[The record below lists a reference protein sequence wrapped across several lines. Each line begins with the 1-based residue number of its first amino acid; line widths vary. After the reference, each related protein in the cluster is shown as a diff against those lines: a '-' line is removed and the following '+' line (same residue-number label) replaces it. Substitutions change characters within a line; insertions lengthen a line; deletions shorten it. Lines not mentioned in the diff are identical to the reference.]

1 MAEVNTSTVDIVTTT
16 SDGESTTTDSLDS
29 SIPKIIENW
38 SNPTYEWVEANID
51 VANCCVT
58 LDDSVVDNIKK
69 TGFKEYFDFDSR
81 EMASDAVFS
90 SGADSGYS
98 EAVGLPASKAINS
111 IIYSSDQRNTS
122 KYYIVPGEELKTS
135 IIKTVKENFPN
146 PSQNIDYYGQKLGK
160 ELCENVRDNGM
171 LPLIFDEWCL
181 NSYFKR
187 LFKSE
192 GFKWEM
198 LWAGFSS
205 VWNFVTG
212 PVGAVMGAMDIIKS
226 YYESFKDGYYLPHL
240 CGNGKRK
247 IDDVYVIIDGE
258 KLELGDI
265 YTSYDPLFNKY
276 LVYQNPERAF
286 YFGDAFIDELIP
298 EEEFEQQ
305 ISDALGPYGSANG
318 QYGTANGAISD
329 FVGAKRLVGKTVPA
343 LVDRLLAILPDR
355 EFITEGVLDTDEQ
368 TFDNTLQS
376 RHILNKMIRGTSN
389 AFNLN
394 ISLATWSKWKYNGLL
409 EFADTVKRYLFRST
423 VTPYTPIV
431 IDSRVGSYLTEE
443 TVRAIIKKAFEYVRN
458 NLGKEFT
465 KTPGA
470 NNGRKNLNSGRRF
483 KDAALG
489 NGSSIKGTEMDRCF
503 NFKLYAH
510 HYGDAYLALF
520 ETCFE
525 FEKMNHAAI
534 LNFIADN
541 LLVVHKE
548 EVNEVVEEEIELTGD
563 ESLDTRSR
571 RLAQRQKLSKEYNT
585 SDKDLRIDMRNKATG
600 DSNSNCVYYL
610 SDYNWSMNEKALNKM
625 GLKPADFPYIRVY
638 ELQPDRRV
646 SFKKIAD
653 NIAGVVDQAS
663 NWLLGTAGTIV
674 TALVNKLGATT
685 TEAQAYSS
693 NTKWVDDLLAGDW
706 VGQYDIPY
714 FGNDF
719 FKSSGSSGWSMGN
732 LLEKS
737 DFLKNSLTM
746 NVQDIPTWQYTPGEG
761 QTLTCPIVLVNET
774 IEDFIKNLKFLYSF
788 TMGSFWLQE
797 SFLRYRSPNLYRL
810 ICPGRFV
817 YLYAAL
823 DVSAEYL
830 GKIKRYSTADAK
842 RFFGED
848 DSAFE
853 NFKPLKR
860 YITGMDTCNIPEA
873 FKVSATFKNL
883 TPNAFNII
891 NGYMTVSESAQNIIP
906 NITTRASGSSYFV
919 DTAID
924 TVKNLVS
931 GDHTSLT
938 SQEAI
943 ASRLTGKSAEEIE
956 ELKKDDPEIA
966 KMINDQKVKEEAE
979 RKKQEAQQEQKG

>member
-1 MAEVNTSTVDIVTTT
+1 MADSSSTVDT
-16 SDGESTTTDSLDS
+16 SRPD
-29 SIPKIIENW
+29 IIKDW

-58 LDDSVVDNIKK
+58 LEDSIVKEIE
-69 TGFKEYFDFDSR
+69 TSGFKNYFDFDSR
-81 EMASDAVFS
+81 EQKSDGIYV
-90 SGADSGYS
+90 SGADKGGYS
-98 EAVGLPASKAINS
+98 ECVGLPASKTINS
-111 IIYSSDQRNTS
+111 IIYSTDQRTTS
-122 KYYIVPGEELKTS
+122 QYYILPAETTKTS
-135 IIKTVKENFPN
+135 FIKTVKEKYPN
-146 PSQNIDYYGQKLGK
+146 PADNVDKYGEMLGK
-160 ELCENVRDNGM
+160 EIADTISDNDFIPW
-171 LPLIFDEWCL
+171 LFHEWCL
-181 NSYFKR
+181 
-187 LFKSE
+187 
-192 GFKWEM
+192 
-198 LWAGFSS
+198 
-205 VWNFVTG
+205 
-212 PVGAVMGAMDIIKS
+212 KS
-226 YYESFKDGYYLPHL
+226 YHKRTEYSDNATRSIFYGDKNYQIRS
-240 CGNGKRK
+240 GKY
-247 IDDVYVIIDGE
+247 IPE
-258 KLELGDI
+258 LLGDGSKLVK
-265 YTSYDPLFNKY
+265 YVSFVDQNTGTKYYRWCRTSYDPLFNTVGPRNNETAAY
-276 LVYQNPERAF
+276 AGIPHYVYNNPKRLF
-286 YFGDAFIDELIP
+286 YFGDAFIDEVINR
-298 EEEFEQQ
+298 EEFRSQ
-305 ISDALGPYGSANG
+305 IFSSLEDYGE
-318 QYGTANGAISD
+318 
-329 FVGAKRLVGKTVPA
+329 FVDGKKGVYRVSRPFIRIKNSIPNYTDDLTPEKE
-343 LVDRLLAILPDR
+343 ILYY
-355 EFITEGVLDTDEQ
+355 F
-368 TFDNTLQS
+368 NSS
-376 RHILNKMIRGTSN
+376 RGSN
-389 AFNLN
+389 AFNMHIDETTYKTWCNNVLSHFALRIKN
-394 ISLATWSKWKYNGLL
+394 I
-409 EFADTVKRYLFRST
+409 LFQS
-423 VTPYTPIV
+423 VVNQYTPIC
-431 IDSRVGSYLTEE
+431 IDSRVGNYVTFD
-443 TVRAIIKKAFEYVRN
+443 TVCSIIEKAIEYFRN
-458 NLGKEFT
+458 NLPEKLLT
-465 KTPGA
+465 SV
-470 NNGRKNLNSGRRF
+470 NSGRKF
-483 KDAALG
+483 KDAGLG
-489 NGSSIKGTEMDRCF
+489 NGASVKGKEADRCW
-503 NFKLYAH
+503 NIYDYA
-510 HYGDAYLALF
+510 DAFANMRRALF
-520 ETCFE
+520 EKFTT
-525 FEKMNHAAI
+525 FEKVNHAAI

-548 EVNEVVEEEIELTGD
+548 ELNEIVENIELTGD
-563 ESLDTRSR
+563 EALDTRNR
-571 RLAQRQKLSKEYNT
+571 RLAQRQQLSSEYNT

-625 GLKPADFPYIRVY
+625 GLKPTDFPYIRVY

-663 NWLLGTAGTIV
+663 NWLLGTTGTIV
-674 TALVNKLGATT
+674 TALVNKFGATT

-719 FKSSGSSGWSMGN
+719 FKSTGSSGWSMGN

-761 QTLTCPIVLVNET
+761 QTITCPIVLVNET

-830 GKIKRYSTADAK
+830 GKIKRYSTTDAK

-848 DSAFE
+848 DSKFE

-906 NITTRASGSSYFV
+906 NITTKASGSSYFV
-919 DTAID
+919 DT
-924 TVKNLVS
+924 VENLVS

-943 ASRLTGKSAEEIE
+943 ASRLSGKSTEEIE
-956 ELKKDDPEIA
+956 ELKKNDPEIE
-966 KMINDQKVKEEAE
+966 KMINDQKTKAEAE
-979 RKKQEAQQEQKG
+979 QRKQAAQQEQQ

>member
-1 MAEVNTSTVDIVTTT
+1 MAEVNTSTVEVNASTVEANT
-16 SDGESTTTDSLDS
+16 STVD
-29 SIPKIIENW
+29 IENAASGSPDTSSPDIIKDW

-58 LDDSVVDNIKK
+58 LEDSIVKEIE
-69 TGFKEYFDFDSR
+69 TSGFKNYFDFDSR
-81 EMASDAVFS
+81 EQKSDGIYA
-90 SGADSGYS
+90 SGADKGGYS
-98 EAVGLPASKAINS
+98 ECVGLPVSKAINT
-111 IIYSSDQRNTS
+111 IIYSTSPRTTS
-122 KYYIVPGEELKTS
+122 KYYIVPEDSTKTS
-135 IIKTVKENFPN
+135 FIKTVKEKYPN
-146 PSQNIDYYGQKLGK
+146 PADNVDKYAEMLGK
-160 ELCENVRDNGM
+160 EIADTISDNDFIPW
-171 LPLIFDEWCL
+171 LFHEWCL
-181 NSYFKR
+181 
-187 LFKSE
+187 
-192 GFKWEM
+192 
-198 LWAGFSS
+198 
-205 VWNFVTG
+205 
-212 PVGAVMGAMDIIKS
+212 KS
-226 YYESFKDGYYLPHL
+226 YHKRTEYSDNATTSWIYGERNYKIKI
-240 CGNGKRK
+240 GKY
-247 IDDVYVIIDGE
+247 IPE
-258 KLELGDI
+258 LLGDGTKTI
-265 YTSYDPLFNKY
+265 KYVSYVNPDNNIKFYSYCKTSYDPLFTTGGINK
-276 LVYQNPERAF
+276 NPRYIYNNPKRLF
-286 YFGDAFIDELIP
+286 YFGDAFVDIVIDR
-298 EEEFEQQ
+298 EEFRSQ
-305 ISDALGPYGSANG
+305 IFSSLEDYGEFIDG
-318 QYGTANGAISD
+318 Q
-329 FVGAKRLVGKTVPA
+329 KKTVYRVSTPFIRIKETIPYYSDD
-343 LVDRLLAILPDR
+343 LTPEKQIL
-355 EFITEGVLDTDEQ
+355 EYF
-368 TFDNTLQS
+368 NYA
-376 RHILNKMIRGTSN
+376 RGSN
-389 AFNLN
+389 AFNMH
-394 ISLATWSKWKYNGLL
+394 IDSTTYQTWCKDVLSHFCLRIKKI
-409 EFADTVKRYLFRST
+409 LFQS
-423 VTPYTPIV
+423 VVNQYTPIC
-431 IDSRVGSYLTEE
+431 IDSRVGNYVTFDTICS
-443 TVRAIIKKAFEYVRN
+443 IIEKALEYFRN
-458 NLGKEFT
+458 NLPEKLLL
-465 KTPGA
+465 
-470 NNGRKNLNSGRRF
+470 LNSGRKF
-483 KDAALG
+483 KDAGLG
-489 NGSSIKGTEMDRCF
+489 NGASVKGKEADRCW
-503 NFKLYAH
+503 NIYDYA
-510 HYGDAYLALF
+510 DAFANMRRALF
-520 ETCFE
+520 EKFTT
-525 FEKMNHAAI
+525 FEKVNHAAI

-571 RLAQRQKLSKEYNT
+571 RLAQRQKLSNEYNT

-685 TEAQAYSS
+685 AEAQAYSS

-719 FKSSGSSGWSMGN
+719 FKSSSSSGWSMGN

-956 ELKKDDPEIA
+956 ELKKSDPEIA